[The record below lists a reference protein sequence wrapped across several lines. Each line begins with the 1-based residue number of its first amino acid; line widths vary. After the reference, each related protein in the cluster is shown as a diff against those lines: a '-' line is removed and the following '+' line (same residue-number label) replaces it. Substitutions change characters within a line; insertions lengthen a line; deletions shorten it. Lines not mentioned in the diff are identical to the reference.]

1 MIVGR
6 EPRELMPSLGEA
18 KGTVKALLS
27 KRVEVI
33 FPREELTTFDRGNQE
48 AKTLIG
54 FTTENKEPTTEN
66 FMITEEICY

>member
-1 MIVGR
+1 MIVER
-6 EPRELMPSLGEA
+6 EPKELMPA

-33 FPREELTTFDRGNQE
+33 FWREELSNLGNGIQE
-48 AKTLIG
+48 EKTLID

-66 FMITEEICY
+66 FMITEEKCY